1 MYEIKLSN
9 FRIVPSLL
17 EVIHVKLD
25 IWGDE
30 PRLNWGK
37 ICSYYQRTWKLVG
50 ELNCPYTCTSAYV
63 EYGLRILDWGSIK
76 RAAQAEAV
84 DVMLEVETGLFN
96 LVIWEVIFAF
106 FICMISS
113 TVFVEVVRDRGA

>member
-1 MYEIKLSN
+1 
-9 FRIVPSLL
+9 
-17 EVIHVKLD
+17 
-25 IWGDE
+25 
-30 PRLNWGK
+30 
-37 ICSYYQRTWKLVG
+37 
-50 ELNCPYTCTSAYV
+50 
-63 EYGLRILDWGSIK
+63 LDWGSIK